1 MKLHTIESSCD
12 RNFLTLQMEDGD
24 DVRPSALLPPVFRH
38 SLIPTLNH
46 PQKTFNHDEVQGVVS
61 ESVETV
67 LGTATYSHSKVGTLD
82 RLRLIFVFR
91 VHSHIRPQVGLW
103 QATIVENVCPP
114 WFSFAQCTQIH
125 LQVLKKLAHFNRP
138 FKYIGE
144 PPFTSTSSLAFAP
157 CPDAFVV
164 TCMVAQNT
172 GSSTHTA
179 HTYVSIGASMRD
191 RESLYPHAARCFWDT
206 ETDGIA
212 HAASHCAFR
221 HA

>member
-1 MKLHTIESSCD
+1 MLLSGGACPSSVAFC
-12 RNFLTLQMEDGD
+12 FM
-24 DVRPSALLPPVFRH
+24 PSNVVLVPFSPSPSGWLVASNHCRKRTPP
-38 SLIPTLNH
+38 
-46 PQKTFNHDEVQGVVS
+46 
-61 ESVETV
+61 
-67 LGTATYSHSKVGTLD
+67 
-82 RLRLIFVFR
+82 
-91 VHSHIRPQVGLW
+91 
-103 QATIVENVCPP
+103 NVCPRGARAY
-114 WFSFAQCTQIH
+114 SVA
-125 LQVLKKLAHFNRP
+125 QVLKKLAHFNRP

-179 HTYVSIGASMRD
+179 HTYVSICASMRD
-191 RESLYPHAARCFWDT
+191 RQSLYPHAARCFWDT

-221 HA
+221 EFGCCARLRLQRRLQNLNATRFCKASL